1 MHHILLVGGRDD
13 TDSADEG
20 QDGDKSILILLFWS
34 CFEAFFSDFSI
45 PALVVSIILSLSES
59 EPSAFLTSALA

>member
-20 QDGDKSILILLFWS
+20 QDGDKSILIFVILVLF
-34 CFEAFFSDFSI
+34 
-45 PALVVSIILSLSES
+45 
-59 EPSAFLTSALA
+59 